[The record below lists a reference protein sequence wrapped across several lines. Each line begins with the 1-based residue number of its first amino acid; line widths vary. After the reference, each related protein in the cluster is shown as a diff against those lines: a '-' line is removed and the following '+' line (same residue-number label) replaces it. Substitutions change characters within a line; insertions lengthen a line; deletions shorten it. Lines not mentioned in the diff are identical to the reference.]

1 MHDQSYHIKNSLVLL
16 NSARV
21 HPINQLHL
29 ATHFATLSR
38 KWNKPSL
45 LRSCRGPDP
54 NRLRRCDLR
63 PGPDRKDR
71 IATSETGIR
80 PLSHEA
86 TLVARPRGYQ
96 GSATRQRAF
105 FPNYQTRAAW

>member
-38 KWNKPSL
+38 IWNKPSL
-45 LRSCRGPDP
+45 VRSCRGPDP
-54 NRLRRCDLR
+54 SRLRRCDLR
-63 PGPDRKDR
+63 PGPDRKDQ
-71 IATSETGIR
+71 IATCETGFTLLLIPFIAR
-80 PLSHEA
+80 KLTHKRSLTLPKMEVRLYICMAPL
-86 TLVARPRGYQ
+86 L
-96 GSATRQRAF
+96 
-105 FPNYQTRAAW
+105 